1 VRVDLFDYDLPA
13 GRIAQEARPRGAS
26 RLLVLGRADGS
37 MAHRRFAELP
47 QILRPG
53 DLLVRNDVRVR
64 PARLYGRDREG
75 RVVELFLL
83 SRLDDAGALWLCLA
97 KPGRRA
103 KPGFTVR
110 LEEGLSASVD
120 EVREDGSRVV
130 RFDRALAAD
139 LLERIG
145 RTPLPP
151 YIRREPGRA
160 RSGGGPL
167 GLSDGLRARAARG
180 RGAHRRAP
188 LHGGDPSGA
197 RGARRRDRGPD
208 ARGRTGD
215 VQARHRGR
223 HRRARDGAEEVSIP
237 AGTRAAV
244 ARAKRDGRR
253 VVAVGTTVARS
264 LEAASRREATGAE
277 PSAARDDPPGADAR
291 FATDLFITPGF
302 EFRAIDALLTNFHLP
317 RSTLLML
324 VSAFAGR
331 ERVLAAYEEAK
342 REGYLFY
349 SFGDAMLIE

>member
-1 VRVDLFDYDLPA
+1 MRVDLFDYDLPA
-13 GRIAQEARPRGAS
+13 DRIAQEARPRGAS
-26 RLLVLGRADGS
+26 RLLVLGRSGGS
-37 MAHRRFAELP
+37 IAHRRFAELP
-47 QILRPG
+47 GILRPG

-64 PARLYGRDREG
+64 PARVYGRDREG

-83 SRLDDAGALWLCLA
+83 SRLDEAGARWLCLA

-110 LEEGLSASVD
+110 LEEGLSASVE

-130 RFDRALAAD
+130 RFDRAVTAE

-151 YIRREPGRA
+151 YIRREPGAPDRA
-160 RSGGGPL
+160 E
-167 GLSDGLRARAARG
+167 DRAAYQTVFAREPL
-180 RGAHRRAP
+180 AVAAP
-188 LHGGDPSGA
+188 TAGLHFTTEILHALSA
-197 RGARRRDRGPD
+197 RGVEIADLTLAVGPGTFKPVTAD
-208 ARGRTGD
+208 ETGS
-215 VQARHRGR
+215 HEM
-223 HRRARDGAEEVSIP
+223 GAEEVAIP
-237 AGTRAAV
+237 SATREAV
-244 ARAKRDGRR
+244 ARAKREGRR
-253 VVAVGTTVARS
+253 VVAVGTTVTRS
-264 LEAASRREATGAE
+264 LEAAGRRE
-277 PSAARDDPPGADAR
+277 DPPGDVR

-331 ERVLAAYEEAK
+331 ERVLAAYQEAK